1 VTEMMRVNPV
11 VKCCVSAISNRHF

>member
-11 VKCCVSAISNRHF
+11 VKCCVSAISSRHF